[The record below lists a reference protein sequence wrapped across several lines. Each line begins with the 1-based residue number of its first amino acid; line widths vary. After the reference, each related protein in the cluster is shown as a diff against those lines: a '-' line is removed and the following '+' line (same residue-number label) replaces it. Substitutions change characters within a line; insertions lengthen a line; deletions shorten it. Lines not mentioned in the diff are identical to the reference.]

1 MLAWLR
7 GHETLLWWLGTLS
20 VLMFVGTLVAL
31 PMVVMRLPADY
42 FRRAAHHAR
51 RHPKPSA
58 VQRLLGL
65 LGKNLLGVMLVCM
78 GVAMLV
84 LPGQGVLTMLIGL
97 MLMTF
102 PGKRALVQRLVQQPR
117 VLRTMNWIR
126 AKGHRPALEPPP
138 SASCAPGETTP
149 TMEER
154 RG

>member
-1 MLAWLR
+1 MLTWLR

-20 VLMFVGTLVAL
+20 IVIYVGTLAAL
-31 PMVVMRLPADY
+31 PMAVMRLPADY
-42 FRRAAHHAR
+42 FRRDAHHST
-51 RHPKPSA
+51 RHHTQSA
-58 VQRLLGL
+58 ALWLLSL
-65 LGKNLLGVMLVCM
+65 LGKNLLGIILVCM

-84 LPGQGVLTMLIGL
+84 LPGQGILTMFMGL

-102 PGKRALVQRLVQQPR
+102 PGKRALVQRLVQQPG

-126 AKGHRPALEPPP
+126 AKGHQPALDLSP
-138 SASCAPGETTP
+138 SASCARGEAAP